1 MTPSNPGNAK
11 VFTMGSK
18 KRSAREKQKMAFLAD
33 LGNEDMGV
41 SDNLFAAEDERRNRM
56 HAEHEEALRYKSC
69 ERKTR
74 YDSRLEAQ
82 DAISACAAH
91 GRGGLTCYKCTWCG
105 GWHLTSHPQR

>member
-1 MTPSNPGNAK
+1 
-11 VFTMGSK
+11 MGSK

-33 LGNEDMGV
+33 LGNEDMDV
-41 SDNLFAAEDERRNRM
+41 SDSLFAAEDERRDRM

-74 YDSRLEAQ
+74 YNSQLEAQ
-82 DAISACAAH
+82 DAIAACAAH
-91 GRGGLTCYKCTWCG
+91 GRGGLTCYKCSWCG